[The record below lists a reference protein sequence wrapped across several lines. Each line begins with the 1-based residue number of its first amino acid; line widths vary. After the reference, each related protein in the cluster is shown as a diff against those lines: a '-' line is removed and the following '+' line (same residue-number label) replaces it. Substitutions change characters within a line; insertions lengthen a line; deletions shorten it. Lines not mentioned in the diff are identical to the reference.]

1 MKLIREPLNLDYRL
15 YVAETAETRKSG
27 SDTFAKF
34 PASFHRCLPF
44 LHDPAKLHVPSVPFG
59 TDTETG
65 GAGF

>member
-15 YVAETAETRKSG
+15 HSVETEKTRKSG
-27 SDTFAKF
+27 SDTFAQF
-34 PASFHRCLPF
+34 PASFHRDFPF
-44 LHDPAKLHVPSVPFG
+44 LHDAAKLHVPSVPFG